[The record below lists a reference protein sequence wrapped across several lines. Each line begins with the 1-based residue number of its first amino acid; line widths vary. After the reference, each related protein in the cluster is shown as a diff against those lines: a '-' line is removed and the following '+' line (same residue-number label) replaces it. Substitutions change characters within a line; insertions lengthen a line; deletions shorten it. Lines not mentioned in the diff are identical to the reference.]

1 MTSTLVM
8 APHSNEENSAT
19 IAFHAK
25 QLTDQRTMTPLHKS
39 IGGPSQGKAKAP
51 VITLAY
57 TIDRPESASSD
68 RTEITSIWTIY
79 TFQREP
85 SSDRERSSTRV
96 QRLVLAQPP
105 SNLSSLFRPPFERTV
120 IPAPIPHNVY
130 RLRPITGWFNAGCG
144 PT

>member
-1 MTSTLVM
+1 MSSTLVM
-8 APHSNEENSAT
+8 PPHSNEENSAT

-85 SSDRERSSTRV
+85 SKRSRALKYASAAPRPRST
-96 QRLVLAQPP
+96 PFEFIKP
-105 SNLSSLFRPPFERTV
+105 FRPPFERTV